1 MFVKGG
7 CIVKQLPKSCG
18 AFMLT
23 ILLILILFT
32 GCQPAAAPTP
42 AANTTLY
49 VLMYHHFVVP
59 GEDCNDVTTTTD
71 RFRED
76 LKWLVD
82 NGYTFVL
89 PRDLASGAPLPEKAV
104 MITVD
109 DGYTSNYDLA
119 FPILKEFN
127 AKAVIALITHC
138 MDYVDWAMTWDMCRE
153 MAQSGLVEFGS
164 HTHNFHKYDE
174 TYGAYGIQRRPK
186 ESQAEYEARVFAD
199 LQTSIDLI
207 EANVGQEVLYFAY
220 PHGKTDRWSD
230 QFLREHFKVTT
241 TTQVAPADISKG
253 LYQLARYNINAVNRP
268 WQFLD

>member
-1 MFVKGG
+1 
-7 CIVKQLPKSCG
+7 
-18 AFMLT
+18 
-23 ILLILILFT
+23 
-32 GCQPAAAPTP
+32 
-42 AANTTLY
+42 
-49 VLMYHHFVVP
+49 MYHHFVAP
-59 GEDCNDVTTTTD
+59 GEDCNDVTTTID

-89 PRDLASGAPLPEKAV
+89 PRDLVSGVPLPEKAV
-104 MITVD
+104 MVTMD

-119 FPILKEFN
+119 FPVMKEFN
-127 AKAVIALITHC
+127 AKAVIALITHI
-138 MDYVDWAMTWDMCRE
+138 VDQGGWAMSWEMCRE

-241 TTQVAPADISKG
+241 TTQVAPVDISKG
-253 LYQLARYNINAVNRP
+253 LYQLTRYNTNAVNRP
-268 WQFLD
+268 WLFLPK